1 VKLALGTAQFGLDYG
16 IANQQGQIP
25 SVEVKNILAKAK
37 SGGLDTLDTAIS
49 YGNSEACLGEVGVS
63 DWKVISKLPA
73 IPDECGDI
81 FEWVSD
87 SVNDSLQRLNVNNL
101 YGLLLHRPQQ
111 LLELNGEELF
121 NALEKVKKSGL
132 IQKIGVSIYDPS
144 ELDELCSRFPIDI
157 VQAPFNIIDRR
168 MIDSG
173 WMVHLNE
180 KKIELHI
187 RSVFLQGLLLM
198 DSESRPRNFDRWSS
212 LWDKYDAW
220 LEQSNLTSLQACLR
234 YVLSFPEI
242 DKIVIGVDSQ
252 NHLEEIL
259 KASKGAI
266 PPLSDSFGVDDMQ
279 LLNPAC
285 W

>member
-1 VKLALGTAQFGLDYG
+1 MKLALGTAQFGLDYG